1 MTLRFLTAAILVILA
16 GVVSPASAATLTIN
30 AFGKLTGATG
40 VDVGG
45 TLYDV
50 AFVDGSCITLFSGCD
65 SVTDF
70 AFTTPT
76 AADAASQALL
86 DQVFTG
92 NFDADPSL
100 TFGCA
105 TFSGCGILT
114 PWEMSNDRV
123 SLATMVNGISVDFIF
138 LSLEA
143 FPSTYDTAPDRSS
156 VYADWTVS
164 AAPVPEPASF
174 ALIAVGLAG
183 FGVRRW
189 WQRKA

>member
-1 MTLRFLTAAILVILA
+1 MKLRFLTAGILVILA
-16 GVVSPASAATLTIN
+16 GVVSPASAATLTID

-50 AFVDGSCITLFSGCD
+50 AFVDGSCITLFNGCD
-65 SVTDF
+65 SAADF
-70 AFTTPT
+70 DFTTPT
-76 AADAASQALL
+76 AANAAGQALL
-86 DQVFTG
+86 DQVLTG
-92 NFDADPSL
+92 VFDLFPFL
-100 TFGCA
+100 TFGC
-105 TFSGCGILT
+105 TGFSGCGILT
-114 PWEMSNDRV
+114 PWQMSNDSV
-123 SLATMVNGISVDFIF
+123 SLAITVNSVSSDFVF
-138 LSLEA
+138 LSLEG
-143 FPSTYDTAPDRSS
+143 FPSTYDTALDSS
-156 VYADWTVS
+156 DVYADWTVA